1 MAAVDDATT
10 TTATTTTT
18 TTPAAFPHPLI
29 YGTMESTK
37 ADAHLVTAG
46 VCAAVRAGY
55 RALDL
60 AEHYESS
67 KGGHIGAALDQ
78 LVAEVPRSELWL
90 THKIDG
96 MPTGEYAAV
105 KARVDAMLALA
116 HTDYLDLLLI
126 HYPMPRGT
134 DLSGD
139 PAAISTAANFEA
151 FAETIGDAWTNMVK
165 LKEEGLVRHIGVSN
179 FYRQHLDELAKH
191 AAADGP
197 TACFAN
203 EIFVDAAHPETSLVE
218 YCQGQGMQV
227 MAYRPTAFCM
237 NLGLLDG
244 VTDALQ
250 ATAEDRGLG
259 SVQQLVLRT
268 LCLRGVAPITGTRD
282 PGHMASNIEAATSI
296 DRGAGVE
303 GGADA
308 GAEATADLALVEEQA
323 EMVDMMG
330 GCDEY
335 AAAFASMGRPE

>member
-1 MAAVDDATT
+1 MCSGSRRVQGTRPGRTLRCEGGLRARPPLRSGRRHFTRPTDCPTDRPPSTPRHAT
-10 TTATTTTT
+10 
-18 TTPAAFPHPLI
+18 
-29 YGTMESTK
+29 
-37 ADAHLVTAG
+37 
-46 VCAAVRAGY
+46 RA
-55 RALDL
+55 
-60 AEHYESS
+60 ESS

-151 FAETIGDAWTNMVK
+151 FAETIGDAWANMVK

-191 AAADGP
+191 AAAESP

-303 GGADA
+303 GGA
-308 GAEATADLALVEEQA
+308 EATADLALVEEQA
-323 EMVDMMG
+323 EMVGMMG